1 MKVIVDEDADMARL
15 YRESYGD
22 VKADKEKD
30 YTESIRLHD
39 KYAYLF
45 DRKTLDRKM
54 ASDKYNLAQEKE
66 SIEEEMLTTELSDEE
81 LDLVYKRYKI
91 MQHKNSDK
99 LKDIEGEAYELVQQF
114 NAGIARTKQD
124 RPLRTPQELQNE
136 VGLILNKKV
145 QRKRF
150 NTQIEQHMA

>member
-1 MKVIVDEDADMARL
+1 MDEDADMARL
-15 YRESYGD
+15 YREAYGD

-66 SIEEEMLTTELSDEE
+66 TIEEEMLTTELSDEE

-91 MQHKNSDK
+91 M
-99 LKDIEGEAYELVQQF
+99 
-114 NAGIARTKQD
+114 
-124 RPLRTPQELQNE
+124 
-136 VGLILNKKV
+136 
-145 QRKRF
+145 
-150 NTQIEQHMA
+150 